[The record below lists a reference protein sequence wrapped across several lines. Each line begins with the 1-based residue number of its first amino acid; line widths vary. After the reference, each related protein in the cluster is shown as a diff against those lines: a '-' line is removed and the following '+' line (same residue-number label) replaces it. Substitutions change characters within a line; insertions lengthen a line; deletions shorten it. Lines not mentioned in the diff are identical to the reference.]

1 MAVVQGYTQKV
12 MVRSDA
18 TAATDS
24 DEIAGILSVDVEE
37 TADLE
42 ESTTTK
48 ANDGYKTRQTQ
59 LKDVKITLNGQ
70 FDSSDTQ
77 QGILRSALAS
87 GASVYI
93 TVQTDPAA
101 SAGSKGFRYICL
113 VSSVGKNVD
122 PNKAGAMT
130 VTCEGNGAPTA
141 V

>member
-18 TAATDS
+18 TAAVDA
-24 DEIAGILSVDVEE
+24 DEIGGILSCDVEE

-42 ESTTTK
+42 ETTNTK

-59 LKDVKITLNGQ
+59 LKDYKITLNGQ
-70 FDSSDTQ
+70 FDTSDAQ
-77 QGILRSALAS
+77 QVILRAAVAS
-87 GASVYI
+87 GATVYV

-101 SAGSKGFRYICL
+101 SAGSKGFRYPVL
-113 VSSVGKNVD
+113 VSSIGKNVD
-122 PNKAGAMT
+122 PSKAGGLT
-130 VTCEGNGAPTA
+130 ISCEGNGAPTA